1 MNTITC
7 KHCGKEIEI
16 TEALLHQVEDKVK
29 KEVSKNHEEEI
40 EKARIEAGQKARK
53 ELEEKQSLEFAD
65 LKIQLEEQKKKN
77 EEFREEQLK
86 LREEKRQLEEDK
98 KDFKLDME
106 KQVEIRLKES
116 LEKENDRHR
125 IKELELEKKLLDIQ
139 KKNDEMRIQIEQGSQ
154 QTQGEVIELDFENS
168 LIKIFPDDE
177 IIPISKGT
185 KGADVRQI
193 IKTQKGTI
201 CGVILWE
208 TKQTKSW
215 DNDWPRKLKN
225 DLRTEKANIPIIVS
239 AAFPKEIK
247 GSMGYIDGVLVV
259 NYQNALVIAEVMR
272 QKLID
277 VARQKYLA
285 ENREGKGEALYEYVV
300 SHEFSQ
306 QIESILEVHREMVD
320 QVSKER
326 AAFEKQWKTRIEYSE
341 KMLKSTARMVGSIQ
355 GKIGTANNLQI
366 KGLDMLTLDTG
377 PDDE

>member
-1 MNTITC
+1 M
-7 KHCGKEIEI
+7 
-16 TEALLHQVEDKVK
+16 
-29 KEVSKNHEEEI
+29 
-40 EKARIEAGQKARK
+40 
-53 ELEEKQSLEFAD
+53 
-65 LKIQLEEQKKKN
+65 
-77 EEFREEQLK
+77 
-86 LREEKRQLEEDK
+86 
-98 KDFKLDME
+98 
-106 KQVEIRLKES
+106 RLKES

-139 KKNDEMRIQIEQGSQ
+139 NKNDEMRIQLEQGSQ

-177 IIPISKGT
+177 IVPIGKGT

-193 IKTQKGTI
+193 IKTPKGTV

-247 GSMGYIDGVLVV
+247 GSMGYTDGVLVV

-366 KGLDMLTLDTG
+366 KGLDMLTLDSG
-377 PDDE
+377 PEDE